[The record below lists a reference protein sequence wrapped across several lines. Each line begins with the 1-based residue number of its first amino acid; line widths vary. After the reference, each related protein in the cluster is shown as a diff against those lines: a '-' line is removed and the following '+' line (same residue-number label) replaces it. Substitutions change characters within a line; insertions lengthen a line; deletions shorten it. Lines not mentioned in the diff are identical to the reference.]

1 MVCCPFGVIRH
12 MKSVL
17 VFALAGAA
25 LSAHAWMEHNAP
37 DFKWTSAKVRLVP
50 KAVKERYIAKTELGM
65 DDKFRFEAEVVTG
78 KVEVV
83 EAIWFQY
90 ASVGE
95 VDLNDDGVLDAV
107 ILVPW
112 CGCGLAASG
121 INVGFLVSDGKG
133 GRMLTTMEGYGQD
146 LGDIAEI
153 DGKRYFM
160 SSIFLRGEAHNYW
173 LYRPYEFC
181 KDGTVKDASATVG
194 KPFPALTIY
203 YDARKFKA
211 QTITPS
217 LQKMIDEGANVET
230 EKFMP

>member
-1 MVCCPFGVIRH
+1 

-17 VFALAGAA
+17 VFALVVAA
-25 LSAHAWMEHNAP
+25 LSAQAWMKYNAP
-37 DFKWTSAKVRLVP
+37 DFKWTSAKVRLVS
-50 KAVKERYIAKTELGM
+50 KAAKERYIAKTELGM
-65 DDKFRFEAEVVTG
+65 DDKFRFEVESTTG

-83 EAIWFQY
+83 EAIWFEY

-95 VDLNDDGVLDAV
+95 VDLNDDGVLDAM

-133 GRMLTTMEGYGQD
+133 GRVLTTMEGYDQG

-153 DGKRYFM
+153 GGKRYFM
-160 SSIFLRGEAHNYW
+160 SSVFLRGEDHNYW

-181 KDGTVKDASATVG
+181 KDGTMRDASATIG

-217 LQKMIDEGANVET
+217 LRKMIDKGANVET
-230 EKFMP
+230 EKFTP

>member
-1 MVCCPFGVIRH
+1 MQ
-12 MKSVL
+12 

-25 LSAHAWMEHNAP
+25 LSAQAWMKYNAP
-37 DFKWTSAKVRLVP
+37 DFKWTSAKVRLVS
-50 KAVKERYIAKTELGM
+50 KAAKERYIAKTELGM
-65 DDKFRFEAEVVTG
+65 DVKFRFEVESTTG

-83 EAIWFQY
+83 EAIWFEY

-121 INVGFLVSDGKG
+121 TNVGFLVSDGKG
-133 GRMLTTMEGYGQD
+133 GRVLTTMEGYDQG

-153 DGKRYFM
+153 GGKRYFM
-160 SSIFLRGEAHNYW
+160 SSVFLRGEDHNYW

-181 KDGTVKDASATVG
+181 KDGTMRDASATIG

-217 LQKMIDEGANVET
+217 LHKMIDEGANVEA
-230 EKFMP
+230 EKFKP

>member
-1 MVCCPFGVIRH
+1 

-17 VFALAGAA
+17 VFALVVAA
-25 LSAHAWMEHNAP
+25 LSAQAWMKYNAP
-37 DFKWTSAKVRLVP
+37 DFKWTSAKVRLVS
-50 KAVKERYIAKTELGM
+50 KAAKERYIAKTELGM
-65 DDKFRFEAEVVTG
+65 DVKFRFEVESTTG

-83 EAIWFQY
+83 EAIWFEY

-121 INVGFLVSDGKG
+121 TNVGFLVSDGKG
-133 GRMLTTMEGYGQD
+133 GRVLTTMEGYDQD
-146 LGDIAEI
+146 LWDIAEI
-153 DGKRYFM
+153 GGKRYFM
-160 SSIFLRGEAHNYW
+160 SSVFLRGEDHNYW

-181 KDGTVKDASATVG
+181 KDGTMRDASATIG

-230 EKFMP
+230 EKFKP

>member
-1 MVCCPFGVIRH
+1 

-17 VFALAGAA
+17 AFALAGAA
-25 LSAHAWMEHNAP
+25 LSAQAWMEHNAP
-37 DFKWTSAKVRLVP
+37 DFKWTSAKVGLVP

-65 DDKFRFEAEVVTG
+65 DDKFRFEVKGATG

-83 EAIWFQY
+83 EALWFEY
-90 ASVGE
+90 ASVCE
-95 VDLNDDGVLDAV
+95 VDLNDDGVRDAV

-121 INVGFLVSDGKG
+121 TTVGFLVSDGKG
-133 GRMLTTMEGYGQD
+133 GRVLTTMEGYGQD
-146 LGDIAEI
+146 IEDIAEI
-153 DGKRYFM
+153 GGKRYFM
-160 SSIFLRGEAHNYW
+160 SSIFLGGENHNYW

-181 KDGTVKDASATVG
+181 KDGTVRDASATVG

-203 YDARKFKA
+203 FDSRKFEA
-211 QTITPS
+211 QKITPS

>member
-1 MVCCPFGVIRH
+1 

-17 VFALAGAA
+17 VFALVVAA
-25 LSAHAWMEHNAP
+25 LSAQAWMKYNAP
-37 DFKWTSAKVRLVP
+37 DFKWTSAKVRLVS
-50 KAVKERYIAKTELGM
+50 KAAKERYIAKTELGM
-65 DDKFRFEAEVVTG
+65 DDKFRFEVESTTG

-83 EAIWFQY
+83 EAIWFEY

-95 VDLNDDGVLDAV
+95 VDLNDDGVLDAM

-133 GRMLTTMEGYGQD
+133 GRVLTTMEGYDQG

-153 DGKRYFM
+153 GGKRYFM
-160 SSIFLRGEAHNYW
+160 SSVFLRGEDHNYW

-181 KDGTVKDASATVG
+181 KDGTMRDASATIG

-217 LQKMIDEGANVET
+217 LRKMIDKGANVEA
-230 EKFMP
+230 EKFTP